1 MAEMFAFVLMPFDA
15 AFDDIYKLGIK
26 ETAEKLGI
34 RAERVDEQIF
44 HKENI
49 LERIYSQIDAADF
62 IIADLTGRNPNVFY
76 ETGYAHAKGKLCML
90 LTSRADDIPFDLKH
104 HRHLIYGDSIQNLR
118 QTLEKDLDWLKSEIT
133 NRQSVLTVRLNKTWG
148 LLEKNDWKASA
159 KVDLIFDLNNDTTVP
174 SPEIEAIY
182 FEAGRGWNFAQDG
195 QECAARQ
202 LEGDKN
208 IISHFIRSPV
218 RRLQAK
224 SWAQIKITGE
234 KILETIYGSKNK
246 NEVVFKDKYRIAG
259 RAKVRV
265 LTTEGAFDFP
275 LDLDIEVDE
284 FPF

>member
-1 MAEMFAFVLMPFDA
+1 MFAFVLMPFDA
-15 AFDDIYKLGIK
+15 AFDDVYKLGIK

-49 LERIYSQIDAADF
+49 LERIYNQIDAADL

-76 ETGYAHAKGKLCML
+76 ETGYAHAKRKLCLL

-118 QTLEKDLDWLKSEIT
+118 QALEKDLEWLKSEFA
-133 NRQSVLTVRLNKTWG
+133 NRQSVLTVRLNRTWG
-148 LLEKNDWKASA
+148 LLEKNDWRASA
-159 KVDLIFDLNNDTTVP
+159 KVDLVFDLNNDTTVP

-182 FEAGRGWNFAQDG
+182 FEAGRGWTFTQDG

-202 LEGDKN
+202 SEVAKDW
-208 IISHFIRSPV
+208 SSYFIRTPV

-234 KILETIYGSKNK
+234 RTLETIYGTDKN
-246 NEVVFKDKYRIAG
+246 VVFKDRYKIAG
-259 RAKVRV
+259 RATVRV
-265 LTTEGAFDFP
+265 VTTEGTFDFP
-275 LDLDIEVDE
+275 IELDVEVDE

>member
-1 MAEMFAFVLMPFDA
+1 MFAFVLMPFDA
-15 AFDDIYKLGIK
+15 AFDDVYKLGIK

-49 LERIYSQIDAADF
+49 LERIYNQIDAADL

-76 ETGYAHAKGKLCML
+76 ETGYAHAKGKLCLL

-118 QTLEKDLDWLKSEIT
+118 QALEKDLDWLKSEIT
-133 NRQSVLTVRLNKTWG
+133 NRRSVLSVRLNRTYA
-148 LLEKNDWKASA
+148 LLEKSSHTAHA
-159 KVDLIFDLNNDTTVP
+159 KIDLMFDLNNDTTVP

-182 FEAGRGWNFAQDG
+182 FETGRAWKFTQDG
-195 QECAARQ
+195 QECASRQ
-202 LEGDKN
+202 IEEDKN
-208 IISHFIRSPV
+208 IVSHFLRSPV

-224 SWAQIKITGE
+224 SWAEIKVT
-234 KILETIYGSKNK
+234 GSKIVDHKFGTANR
-246 NEVVFKDKYRIAG
+246 DKEFQDSYKVAG

-265 LTTEGAFDFP
+265 VTADGTFDFP
-275 LDLDIEVDE
+275 IDLDIDVDE
-284 FPF
+284 MPF

>member
-1 MAEMFAFVLMPFDA
+1 MYAFVLMPFDA

-49 LERIYSQIDAADF
+49 LERIYSQIDAADL

-76 ETGYAHAKGKLCML
+76 ETGYAHAKGKLCLL

-118 QTLEKDLDWLKSEIT
+118 QGLEKDLDWLKSEIV
-133 NRQSVLTVRLNKTWG
+133 NRQSVLTVRLNNTLG
-148 LLEKNDWKASA
+148 QLEKTDWKATA
-159 KVDLIFDLNNDTTVP
+159 KVDLVFDLNNDTTVA
-174 SPEIEAIY
+174 SPEIEAVY
-182 FEAGRGWNFAQDG
+182 FEAGRGWTFTQDG

-202 LEGDKN
+202 SDADKN
-208 IISHFIRSPV
+208 IVSYFIRSPV

-234 KILETIYGSKNK
+234 KILETDFGATKGAG
-246 NEVVFKDKYRIAG
+246 FKDKYRVAG

-265 LTTEGAFDFP
+265 LTTDGAFDFP
-275 LDLDIEVDE
+275 IDLDIEVDE

>member
-1 MAEMFAFVLMPFDA
+1 MFAFVLMPFDA

-76 ETGYAHAKGKLCML
+76 ETGYAHAKGKLCLL
-90 LTSRADDIPFDLKH
+90 LTSKADDIPFDLKH
-104 HRHLIYGDSIQNLR
+104 HRHIIYGDSIQNLR
-118 QTLEKDLDWLKSEIT
+118 QALEKDLDWLKSEIA
-133 NRQSVLTVRLNKTWG
+133 NQQSVLTVRLNRTYAV
-148 LLEKNDWKASA
+148 LEKGKYSA
-159 KVDLIFDLNNDTTVP
+159 HAKIDLMFDLNNDTTVP
-174 SPEIEAIY
+174 SSEIEAIY
-182 FEAGRGWNFAQDG
+182 FDTGRGWTFTQDG
-195 QECAARQ
+195 QECASRKV
-202 LEGDKN
+202 EEDEN
-208 IISHFIRSPV
+208 FVSYFIRSPV

-224 SWAQIKITGE
+224 SKITGD
-234 KILETIYGSKNK
+234 KLVDDKYGSKNK
-246 NEVVFKDKYRIAG
+246 DKEFKDKYKVAG

-265 LTTEGAFDFP
+265 LTTEGAIIYP
-275 LDLDIEVDE
+275 IDLDIEVDE

>member
-1 MAEMFAFVLMPFDA
+1 MFAFVLMPFEA
-15 AFDDIYKLGIK
+15 AFDDVYQLGIK

-49 LERIYSQIDAADF
+49 LERIYNQIDAADF

-76 ETGYAHAKGKLCML
+76 ETGYAHAKGKLCLL

-118 QTLEKDLDWLKSEIT
+118 QALEKDLDWLKSEIA
-133 NRQSVLTVRLNKTWG
+133 NRRSVLSVRLNRTYA
-148 LLEKNDWKASA
+148 LLEKSSHTAHA
-159 KVDLIFDLNNDTTVP
+159 KIDLMFDLNNDTTVP

-182 FEAGRGWNFAQDG
+182 FETGRAWTFTQDG
-195 QECAARQ
+195 QECASRQ
-202 LEGDKN
+202 IEEDKN
-208 IISHFIRSPV
+208 IVSHFLRPPL

-224 SWAQIKITGE
+224 SWAEIKVT
-234 KILETIYGSKNK
+234 GSKIVDHKFGTANRDK
-246 NEVVFKDKYRIAG
+246 EFKDSYKVAG

-265 LTTEGAFDFP
+265 VTPDGTFDFP
-275 LDLDIEVDE
+275 IDLDIDVDE
-284 FPF
+284 MPF